1 MINRNKYMRKI
12 LLFVL
17 GAALCAC
24 TSKNPNDIVVN
35 VEVENMTV
43 SNVGL
48 LIDRS
53 TSFIIPLDKHGK
65 GRLVIT
71 GLENI
76 YPRVIYGQAAQLI
89 FIGRGE
95 EVTLRFDGRKF
106 KDGIRVEGRNV
117 EANEYLQSTTPSAFN
132 AYDLPWEK
140 FCAEINRLADDA
152 VHLMKARKLEQT
164 CPDFAKV
171 EEARLRYLY
180 AQPMLL
186 YTMGYRMM
194 GDPDYVPG
202 KEVYDAV
209 GKMVVEREELADV
222 DAYRDYIH
230 FAIPMV
236 LEGQGSKFD
245 GPYARTVAT
254 MRYVADN
261 FTNEKVK
268 QTMLRLLAIEYMQSN
283 GVRNT
288 AELQNIANTYITDP
302 QMLREYKEELESH
315 NLTAIGHPSPDF
327 TATDLTGK
335 SYSLA
340 DFRGKYLYIDMWA
353 TWCAPCKAELPYF
366 RELVKKF
373 EGRNITFLGLSV
385 DKDKAAWEKMAE
397 SGQLAGV
404 QLLLGSGSRFQS
416 DYNIEG
422 IPHFILLDKEGK
434 IVNADMLRPSS
445 EDTERLLNELEGI

>member
-1 MINRNKYMRKI
+1 MKKI

-24 TSKNPNDIVVN
+24 TSKNPDDIVVN

-53 TSFIIPLDKHGK
+53 TSFTIPLDKHGK

-71 GLENI
+71 GLGNI
-76 YPRVIYGQAAQLI
+76 YPRVIYGQTAKMAS
-89 FIGRGE
+89 IGRGE

-106 KDGIRVEGRNV
+106 KDGFRVEGRNV
-117 EANEYLQSTTPSAFN
+117 EANEYLQTMTLPEFN
-132 AYDLPWEK
+132 AYDLPWEE
-140 FCAEINRLADDA
+140 FFAEINRLADDA

-180 AQPMLL
+180 AQTMVMYPMGHQL
-186 YTMGYRMM
+186 MG
-194 GDPDYVPG
+194 GDPDYRPG
-202 KEVYDAV
+202 TEVYDAV
-209 GKMVVEREELADV
+209 GKRVVEREDLADV
-222 DAYRDYIH
+222 DVYRDFIH
-230 FAIPMV
+230 FAIPLV
-236 LEGQGSKFD
+236 LEGQGREFGD
-245 GPYARTVAT
+245 PYTRTVAT

-261 FTNEKVK
+261 FTDEKVK
-268 QTMLRLLAIEYMQSN
+268 QTMLRLLAIEYMQNN

-288 AELQNIANTYITDP
+288 AELQNIANAYITDP
-302 QMLREYKEELESH
+302 QMLREYKEEFESH
-315 NLTAIGHPSPDF
+315 DLTAPGRPSPDF
-327 TATDLTGK
+327 TATDLAGK
-335 SYSLA
+335 SYTLA

-353 TWCAPCKAELPYF
+353 TWCAPCKAELPHF

-373 EGRNITFLGLSV
+373 EGRNIAFLGLSV
-385 DKDKAAWEKMAE
+385 DKDKAAWEKMAA

-445 EDTERLLNELEGI
+445 EDTERILNELEGI